1 MSPSERHAFAHFY
14 KLAEKGNGIVSGES
28 AVAFFSY
35 SGLTPLQLGQIWQIS
50 DTNNNGFLDQQG
62 FSVALR
68 LIAHLQA
75 NETLTEDLI
84 NKRELSPLLSLLTN
98 SYQLVPFHSSTVY
111 HHQLHHKYHP
121 LLINPLL
128 HRSKLNKS
136 HLFKSMK
143 GRGSPGST
151 LDAALVT
158 AYSPAIKLETY
169 SSKASS
175 LLMSLVRFGPSSSLF
190 FNIQLTPSQE
200 PCRHSE

>member
-84 NKRELSPLLSLLTN
+84 NKRELSPLLPSLLTPISWSHPTVRRYTTT
-98 SYQLVPFHSSTVY
+98 SY
-111 HHQLHHKYHP
+111 
-121 LLINPLL
+121 
-128 HRSKLNKS
+128 
-136 HLFKSMK
+136 
-143 GRGSPGST
+143 
-151 LDAALVT
+151 T
-158 AYSPAIKLETY
+158 ASIIAY
-169 SSKASS
+169 
-175 LLMSLVRFGPSSSLF
+175 
-190 FNIQLTPSQE
+190 
-200 PCRHSE
+200 